1 MTTSSRSTG
10 GPPDVLLIVL
20 DCVRSDLFEA
30 TLARDGALPVL
41 RKLSAESL
49 TFPGAVSTASWTV
62 PGHASLFTGLYPWD
76 HGAHYRLGPILTQ
89 EPQTLAELLRSQG
102 YATAFY
108 SANAYVQPSTGL
120 TRGFDEA
127 YWGGGR
133 EFFLRFLSMQKA
145 TCPDLGGPAL
155 AWLPKKPGGER
166 PSPIR
171 DFAMN
176 TFTRLPGVW
185 DGMNRVGG
193 RVNGTYADDAQ
204 EICPWVEPQVD
215 AWLARQP
222 TDRPAFAFVNLFE
235 AHEPYLA
242 AAGHPLGLRRWMSF
256 ATATQ
261 DPVLWVNGGWQPSP
275 REIEV
280 VREAYVRS
288 LETIDRRVGQ
298 LIDIFRR
305 HDRWENTLFVLT
317 SDHGQAFL
325 ERDSLYHRFR
335 VDEPIARIPLWL
347 RTPGARQRGVR
358 SSEWASLVDVP
369 RTIAALVG
377 RDTFGDP
384 AARSLLEPVDSA
396 QAPPVYCMT
405 DGIPAGEAPSMP
417 AARRQ
422 LLDRLEVAAYRGNFK
437 GVAREDGTVEVYRV
451 SPSAAPASPEAAAP
465 GSERDAIADVAR
477 QALEL
482 AKARIASH
490 QYHGS
495 VEHRIAGWGY

>member
-1 MTTSSRSTG
+1 
-10 GPPDVLLIVL
+10 
-20 DCVRSDLFEA
+20 
-30 TLARDGALPVL
+30 
-41 RKLSAESL
+41 
-49 TFPGAVSTASWTV
+49 
-62 PGHASLFTGLYPWD
+62 
-76 HGAHYRLGPILTQ
+76 
-89 EPQTLAELLRSQG
+89 
-102 YATAFY
+102 
-108 SANAYVQPSTGL
+108 
-120 TRGFDEA
+120 
-127 YWGGGR
+127 
-133 EFFLRFLSMQKA
+133 
-145 TCPDLGGPAL
+145 
-155 AWLPKKPGGER
+155 
-166 PSPIR
+166 
-171 DFAMN
+171 
-176 TFTRLPGVW
+176 
-185 DGMNRVGG
+185 
-193 RVNGTYADDAQ
+193 
-204 EICPWVEPQVD
+204 
-215 AWLARQP
+215 
-222 TDRPAFAFVNLFE
+222 
-235 AHEPYLA
+235 
-242 AAGHPLGLRRWMSF
+242 
-256 ATATQ
+256 
-261 DPVLWVNGGWQPSP
+261 
-275 REIEV
+275 
-280 VREAYVRS
+280 
-288 LETIDRRVGQ
+288 Q